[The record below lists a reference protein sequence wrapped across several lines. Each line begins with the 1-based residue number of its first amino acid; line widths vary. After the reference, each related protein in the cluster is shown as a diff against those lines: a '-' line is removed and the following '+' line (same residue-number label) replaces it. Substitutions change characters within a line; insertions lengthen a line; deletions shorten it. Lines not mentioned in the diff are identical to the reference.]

1 MSAMESIFWD
11 SSALSLLDQRLLPLE
26 HDLVRCETPEAVADA
41 IRVMV
46 VRGAPAIG
54 IAAAYGFVLGV
65 RAGRTRAELYQLLLQ
80 ARPTAVNLRAA
91 LDVMIGVPDTDLEQ
105 AAVALHAEDRAINE
119 ALGRAGAPLLRGG
132 ILTICNTGTLAT
144 GGHGTALGVIRSAHA
159 LHGDLEVFAL
169 ETRPWMQGARLTTT
183 ECQADGIPCTL
194 LVDGAAGALMASG
207 RVSAVIV
214 GCDRVAR
221 NGDTANKIGTYGLA
235 VLAHHHGLPF
245 YVAMPGATYDPLC
258 PDGSAIPIELRDG
271 DEVRWLGSRQLAPSE
286 VAVWNPSFD
295 CTPAGL
301 VTAWISERG
310 VHADPDALW
319 VAWGATPTQR
329 D

>member
-1 MSAMESIFWD
+1 MESIFWD
-11 SSALSLLDQRLLPLE
+11 SSALTLLDQRLLPLE
-26 HDLVRCETPEAVADA
+26 HQLFRCETPEAVADA
-41 IRVMV
+41 IRMMV

-65 RAGRTRAELYQLLLQ
+65 RAGRARAELYQLLLQ

-91 LDVMIGVPDTDLEQ
+91 LDLMIGVPDAGLEQ
-105 AAVALHAEDRAINE
+105 AAVALHAADRAINL

-144 GGHGTALGVIRSAHA
+144 GGHGTALGVIRSARA

-183 ECQADGIPCTL
+183 ECLSDGIPCTL

-235 VLAHHHGLPF
+235 VLARHHGLPF
-245 YVAMPGATYDPLC
+245 YVAMPGSTYDPTCL
-258 PDGSAIPIELRDG
+258 DGGAIPIELRLG
-271 DEVRWLGSRQLAPSE
+271 DEVRRLGSRQLAPPE

-301 VTAWISERG
+301 ISAWISERG
-310 VHADPDALW
+310 VHADPAALLA
-319 VAWGATPTQR
+319 AWGATPTPR